1 MCDLWMGPT
10 GMSIINFMV
19 YCNGVMFFH
28 KSGDSTGHNQDAQ
41 YIFEVTINLLRRS
54 LLLPPWH
61 ILLCMYVFFCRRS
74 KK

>member
-1 MCDLWMGPT
+1 MDGSDGDEHHKLHGILQW
-10 GMSIINFMV
+10 
-19 YCNGVMFFH
+19 CNVFH